1 MTTLYLV
8 PDDDTVARAALLRSL
23 MAELFQAEKS
33 AELHCERE
41 ARRHR
46 AHTFPMTQG
55 RLPSASLWTL
65 SRQARASLAILHQLA
80 AARGFKLAPKA
91 RGLGVVFS
99 QVRELVVD
107 RLWSSE
113 RSWRATLLGLRHG
126 VDVALSLRM
135 VAEAAGDDA
144 VAIFCDGLLRARV
157 PLVAEVEN
165 SLWWFAE
172 HPRLALEAALG

>member
-23 MAELFQAEKS
+23 MAELFQAERS

-46 AHTFPMTQG
+46 DH
-55 RLPSASLWTL
+55 LPASSLWAL

-80 AARGFKLAPKA
+80 ATRGFSLAPKA

-99 QVRELVVD
+99 QVREFVVD
-107 RLWSSE
+107 RIWSSE

-126 VDVALSLRM
+126 VDVALSLRL
-135 VAEAAGDDA
+135 VAESAGDDA
-144 VAIFCDGLLRARV
+144 VAVFCDGLLSARV
-157 PLVAEVEN
+157 PLVAQVEN
-165 SLWWFAE
+165 TLWWFAE
-172 HPRLALEAALG
+172 HPRLAIESAAG

>member
-8 PDDDTVARAALLRSL
+8 PDDAAVARAALMRSL
-23 MAELFQAEKS
+23 MAELFQAETS

-46 AHTFPMTQG
+46 DH
-55 RLPSASLWTL
+55 LPGTSLWTL
-65 SRQARASLAILHQLA
+65 SRQARASQAILHLLA
-80 AARGFKLAPKA
+80 ADRGFTLAPKA

-126 VDVALSLRM
+126 VDVALSLRLI
-135 VAEAAGDDA
+135 AEAAGDDA
-144 VAIFCDGLLRARV
+144 VAVFCGGLLRARV

-165 SLWWFAE
+165 TLWWFAE
-172 HPRLALEAALG
+172 HPCLALDAAAG